1 MRRAGME
8 RVGEGDRAAMER
20 AGEGTGDGAEPLMPT
35 SLTDELV
42 VRLETGILEG
52 LYPPGTRLRQDELCE
67 RFGVSRTPV
76 REALRNLQARGLVVV
91 VPNRGATVRIPSRKD
106 AAEIYDVRAELE
118 GYASGLA
125 ATSCTGQLLR
135 ELHAAHGRVER
146 LATRAGRTGSA
157 PSAIQLQLHR
167 ANGEFH
173 NTIHRATG
181 NGRLESVI
189 SELERSFP
197 TEYIAPATAGAGEFA
212 TAGAG
217 EFWDLN
223 VREHAGIQDAIAGG
237 DEALARTLM
246 TDHVLHLGTAVLR
259 YLDARGFWR

>member
-1 MRRAGME
+1 MHRAGME
-8 RVGEGDRAAMER
+8 RVGEGGPAAMQR
-20 AGEGTGDGAEPLMPT
+20 ADESTGDGTEPLVPT

-42 VRLETGILEG
+42 VRLENGILEG

-76 REALRNLQARGLVVV
+76 REALRNLQARNLVVV

-118 GYASGLA
+118 GYACGLA
-125 ATSCTGQLLR
+125 AAACTDQLLR
-135 ELHAAHGRVER
+135 ELRAAHGRVER
-146 LATRAGRTGSA
+146 LAARVTRLGSA
-157 PSAIQLQLHR
+157 PSAVQLQLDR
-167 ANGEFH
+167 ANTDFH

-189 SELERSFP
+189 SQLERSFP
-197 TEYIAPATAGAGEFA
+197 TEYIASATAD
-212 TAGAG
+212 AG

-223 VREHAGIQDAIAGG
+223 VAEHARIQDAIAGG
-237 DEALARTLM
+237 DEAPARALM
-246 TDHVLHLGTAVLR
+246 RDHVLRLGTAVLR
-259 YLDARGFWR
+259 YLDARGFWP